1 MNTAHIALPKEKI
14 AFWVDKMGD
23 KDILFQP
30 IDRKVHTYSW
40 KDISDQ
46 AYRMVGFLKAQ
57 GYQPGDTVAILAKN
71 CAHWIIADFAL
82 MLGGFVSV
90 PIYPTANQ
98 ETISYILEHSECK
111 AVFIGKLDDQDAAEK
126 AVPEHILKISM
137 PYPTIPCDH
146 QWQDIID
153 NTEPDYEVPNV
164 SADDLMTIL
173 YTSGSTG
180 HPKGAMHSYKSF
192 VLAGK
197 NTGASI
203 QVTTEDRILSYL
215 PMSHCTERNYVC
227 SILINWGF
235 EVYFVESLATF
246 ADDLAYARPTLFGSV
261 PRLWTQFQKKIL
273 HKIPNN
279 KLQFM
284 LKIPIL
290 SGIVKRKIRKQMG
303 LDKAYAFISGSAP
316 ISRKLLEW
324 YRGIG
329 IDIAEGWGMTETFAC
344 GSMPKKN
351 KEVRF
356 GTISQPSFEVD
367 IKIAEDDEILVRCTS
382 NMIGYYKEED
392 KTKEVLNEHGYIHTG
407 DLGKLEDGYLS
418 ITGRKKDIFK
428 TEKGKYVA
436 PIPIESDF
444 GENEFIELMCLVG
457 TQLVQPV
464 LIVNLSEHAEGYSQ
478 DDLKAS
484 LENSLKKINE
494 KLESHEKVGGIIVL
508 EKPWT
513 TESGELTPTLKV
525 KRHVV
530 ESRYLDIARQLP
542 QGHIIWH

>member
-23 KDILFQP
+23 SEVLFQP
-30 IDRKVHTYSW
+30 INRQVHTYTW
-40 KDISDQ
+40 KDISEQ

-57 GYQPGDTVAILAKN
+57 GYQPGDTIAILAKN
-71 CAHWIIADFAL
+71 SAHWIIADFAL

-98 ETISYILEHSECK
+98 ETISYILEHAECK
-111 AVFIGKLDDQDAAEK
+111 AIFVGKLDDLESAKNAIPD
-126 AVPEHILKISM
+126 HILKIAL
-137 PYPTIPCDH
+137 PYDTIECDH
-146 QWQDIID
+146 QWQDIMD
-153 NTEPDYEVPNV
+153 SNEPDHDVPEVQE
-164 SADDLMTIL
+164 DDLMTIL

-180 HPKGAMHSYKSF
+180 NPKGAMHSYKSF
-192 VLAGK
+192 VLSGK

-203 QVTTEDRILSYL
+203 QITPEDRILSYL

-227 SILINWGF
+227 SIFINWGF
-235 EVYFVESLATF
+235 QVYFVESLATF
-246 ADDLAYARPTLFGSV
+246 ADDLAFARPTLFGSV

-284 LKIPIL
+284 LKVPVL
-290 SGIVKRKIRKQMG
+290 GKVVSKKIRKQMG
-303 LDKAYAFISGSAP
+303 LDKAHAFISGSAP
-316 ISRKLLEW
+316 ISRKVLEW

-367 IKIAEDDEILVRCTS
+367 IKIADDDEILVRCTS
-382 NMIGYYKEED
+382 NMMGYFKEEE
-392 KTKEVLNEHGYIHTG
+392 KTKETLNGDGYIHTG

-444 GENEFIELMCLVG
+444 GENEYIELMCLMG
-457 TQLVQPV
+457 TQLVQPI
-464 LIVNLSEHAEGYSQ
+464 LLVNLSEHA
-478 DDLKAS
+478 KALPKEELDKS
-484 LENSLKKINE
+484 LSDSLIKINQ
-494 KLESHEKVGGIIVL
+494 KLESHEKVGGILVV
-508 EKPWT
+508 ESPWT

-525 KRHVV
+525 KRHVI
-530 ESRYLDIARQLP
+530 EERYLESAKALS
-542 QGHIIWH
+542 QGQIVWQ

>member
-1 MNTAHIALPKEKI
+1 MNTAHIALPKEKL

-23 KDILFQP
+23 SDVLFQP
-30 IDRKVHTYSW
+30 INRQVETYTW

-57 GYQPGDTVAILAKN
+57 GYQPGDTIAILAKN

-111 AVFIGKLDDQDAAEK
+111 AIFLGKLDDLSAAEN
-126 AVPEHILKISM
+126 AVPDHILKIAM
-137 PYPTIPCDH
+137 PYETIPCDH
-146 QWQDIID
+146 QWQSIID
-153 NTEPDYEVPNV
+153 SNEPDYDVPEVKE
-164 SADDLMTIL
+164 DDLMTIL

-180 HPKGAMHSYKSF
+180 NPKGAMHSYKSF

-203 QVTTEDRILSYL
+203 QITPEDRILSYL

-227 SILINWGF
+227 SIFINWGF
-235 EVYFVESLATF
+235 QVYFVESLATF
-246 ADDLAYARPTLFGSV
+246 AEDLAFAKPTLFGSV

-273 HKIPNN
+273 QKIPNN
-279 KLQFM
+279 KLQFI
-284 LKIPIL
+284 LKVPVL
-290 SGIVKRKIRKQMG
+290 NKIVSKKIRKQMG
-303 LDKAYAFISGSAP
+303 LDKANAFISGSAP

-382 NMIGYYKEED
+382 NMMGYFKEDE
-392 KTKEVLNEHGYIHTG
+392 KTKEALNGDGYIHTG
-407 DLGKLEDGYLS
+407 DLGKLEDGYLT

-444 GENEFIELMCLVG
+444 GENEYIELMCLVG

-464 LIVNLSEHAEGYSQ
+464 LLVNLSDHAKGLPKDE
-478 DDLKAS
+478 LNAS
-484 LENSLKKINE
+484 LGDSLNKINQ
-494 KLESHEKVGGIIVL
+494 KLESHEKVGGILVV
-508 EKPWT
+508 ESPWT
-513 TESGELTPTLKV
+513 TESGVLTPTLKV

-530 ESRYLDIARQLP
+530 EERYLDLAKDVSHGQVV
-542 QGHIIWH
+542 WH

>member
-23 KDILFQP
+23 SEVLFQP
-30 IDRKVHTYSW
+30 INRQVHTYTW
-40 KDISDQ
+40 KDISEQ

-57 GYQPGDTVAILAKN
+57 GYQPGDTIAILAKN
-71 CAHWIIADFAL
+71 SAHWIIADFAL

-98 ETISYILEHSECK
+98 ETISYILEHAECK
-111 AVFIGKLDDQDAAEK
+111 AIFVGKLDDLESAKNAIPD
-126 AVPEHILKISM
+126 HILKIAL
-137 PYPTIPCDH
+137 PYDTIECDH

-153 NTEPDYEVPNV
+153 SNGPDHDVPEVQE
-164 SADDLMTIL
+164 DDLMTIL

-180 HPKGAMHSYKSF
+180 NPKGAMHSYKSF
-192 VLAGK
+192 VLSGK

-203 QVTTEDRILSYL
+203 QITPEDRILSYL

-227 SILINWGF
+227 SIFINWGF
-235 EVYFVESLATF
+235 QVYFVESLATF
-246 ADDLAYARPTLFGSV
+246 ADDLAFARPTLFGSV

-273 HKIPNN
+273 QKIPNN

-284 LKIPIL
+284 LKVPVL
-290 SGIVKRKIRKQMG
+290 GKVVSKKIRKQMG
-303 LDKAYAFISGSAP
+303 LDKAHAFISGSAP
-316 ISRKLLEW
+316 ISRKVLEW

-367 IKIAEDDEILVRCTS
+367 IKIADDDEILVRCTS
-382 NMIGYYKEED
+382 NMMGYFKEEE
-392 KTKEVLNEHGYIHTG
+392 KTKETLNGDGYIHTG

-444 GENEFIELMCLVG
+444 GENEYIELMCLMG
-457 TQLVQPV
+457 TQLVQPI
-464 LIVNLSEHAEGYSQ
+464 LLVNLSEHA
-478 DDLKAS
+478 KALPKEELDKS
-484 LENSLKKINE
+484 LSDSLIKINQ
-494 KLESHEKVGGIIVL
+494 KLESHERVGGILVV
-508 EKPWT
+508 ESPWT

-525 KRHVV
+525 KRHVI
-530 ESRYLDIARQLP
+530 EERYLESAKALS
-542 QGHIIWH
+542 QGQIVWQ

>member
-23 KDILFQP
+23 SEVLFQP
-30 IDRKVHTYSW
+30 INRQVHTYTW
-40 KDISDQ
+40 KDISEQ

-57 GYQPGDTVAILAKN
+57 GYQPGDTIAILAKN
-71 CAHWIIADFAL
+71 SAHWIIADFAL

-98 ETISYILEHSECK
+98 ETISYILEHAECK
-111 AVFIGKLDDQDAAEK
+111 AIFVGKLDDLESAKNAIPD
-126 AVPEHILKISM
+126 HILKIAL
-137 PYPTIPCDH
+137 PYDTIECDH

-153 NTEPDYEVPNV
+153 SNEPDHDVPEVQE
-164 SADDLMTIL
+164 DDLMTIL

-180 HPKGAMHSYKSF
+180 NPKGAMHSYKSF
-192 VLAGK
+192 VLSGK

-203 QVTTEDRILSYL
+203 QITPEDRILSYL

-227 SILINWGF
+227 SIFINWGF
-235 EVYFVESLATF
+235 QVYFVESLATF
-246 ADDLAYARPTLFGSV
+246 ADDLAFARPTLFGSV

-273 HKIPNN
+273 QKIPNN

-284 LKIPIL
+284 LKVPVL
-290 SGIVKRKIRKQMG
+290 GKVVSKKIRKQMG
-303 LDKAYAFISGSAP
+303 LDKAHAFISGSAP
-316 ISRKLLEW
+316 ISRKVLEW

-367 IKIAEDDEILVRCTS
+367 IKIADDDEILVRCTS
-382 NMIGYYKEED
+382 NMMGYFKEEE
-392 KTKEVLNEHGYIHTG
+392 KTKETLNGDGYIHTG

-444 GENEFIELMCLVG
+444 GENEYIELMCLMG
-457 TQLVQPV
+457 TQLVQPI
-464 LIVNLSEHAEGYSQ
+464 LLVNLSEHA
-478 DDLKAS
+478 KALPKEELDKS
-484 LENSLKKINE
+484 LSDSLIKINQ
-494 KLESHEKVGGIIVL
+494 KLESHEKVGGILVV
-508 EKPWT
+508 ESPWT

-525 KRHVV
+525 KRHVI
-530 ESRYLDIARQLP
+530 EERYLESAKALS
-542 QGHIIWH
+542 QGQIVWQ